1 MWSTMPTAKKTHD
14 KTATAYAK
22 YKCKY
27 KYFFQNFKIQIQLI
41 EENVFAEFSECAV
54 VLPVGI
60 CAGCH
65 RRLDSQNREWAQ
77 RIAATPRL
85 DYVQIVKDMSNLRSG
100 TRSSPDWITCWLRDH
115 LLRAVVR
122 YNRRHLLNKPFCTFN
137 KPYRFLHAVVF
148 TAVNFRFK

>member
-1 MWSTMPTAKKTHD
+1 MQSLVNVQSCCQSESAPAAIVAWIRRT
-14 KTATAYAK
+14 
-22 YKCKY
+22 
-27 KYFFQNFKIQIQLI
+27 
-41 EENVFAEFSECAV
+41 ENEPRE
-54 VLPVGI
+54 LP
-60 CAGCH
+60 
-65 RRLDSQNREWAQ
+65 
-77 RIAATPRL
+77 PRL